1 MSDSKVGIIII
12 IAGHHSPIYIGQVK
26 GDGEPSCFSNPQD
39 TGIPDLQ
46 KWCHQL
52 TISSRERAAR
62 NFLAHLKTFATSVQS
77 YVQGIGDVTAIDR
90 ELLREKWESGNVE
103 RDEGLDHGYGA
114 WASDPVDPFDAILGG
129 LGGGL
134 GAELYSLN
142 KPAPKVDAYG
152 QPVGVAPRLA
162 LVRCFP
168 FLPFHIVLTLFYS
181 HVGIR
186 EISRQMCA
194 RPSGQF

>member
-1 MSDSKVGIIII
+1 LLT
-12 IAGHHSPIYIGQVK
+12 YQTGQVK
-26 GDGEPSCFSNPQD
+26 GDGEPSCFSNAED

-90 ELLREKWESGNVE
+90 ELLREKWESGNVD
-103 RDEGLDHGYGA
+103 RDEGSDNGYGA
-114 WASDPVDPFDAILGG
+114 WASSDPVDPFDAILGG
-129 LGGGL
+129 LSGGL

-162 LVRCFP
+162 LVS
-168 FLPFHIVLTLFYS
+168 HLFRS
-181 HVGIR
+181 MSTCLSLFAISGIWKIGR
-186 EISRQMCA
+186 
-194 RPSGQF
+194 

>member
-1 MSDSKVGIIII
+1 M
-12 IAGHHSPIYIGQVK
+12 
-26 GDGEPSCFSNPQD
+26 
-39 TGIPDLQ
+39 
-46 KWCHQL
+46 
-52 TISSRERAAR
+52 
-62 NFLAHLKTFATSVQS
+62 QS

-103 RDEGLDHGYGA
+103 RDEEPDNGYGA

-142 KPAPKVDAYG
+142 KPVPKVDAYG

-162 LVRCFP
+162 LVRRFP

-181 HVGIR
+181 HR
-186 EISRQMCA
+186 N
-194 RPSGQF
+194 SGN